1 MFVLILHKEHKHVG
15 ILSNSV
21 SISQFRVAGDIPV
34 VDLFQWV
41 SQRLSKNA
49 FIPIDQGIEELSVG
63 WVTPDDHRSGDFS
76 LPSAFWRDHY
86 LFFTLRQDKRA
97 IPGALLR
104 AYQRV
109 AEEEYLAANPGFRRV
124 PKQKKEEL
132 RESVRTAILARTL
145 PVPSTCD
152 AVWDTRSK
160 ILTIAS
166 ISTKTLDLF
175 ETLFKKTFEG
185 LRLLAVHPFAR
196 AVQVV
201 PDHLAEA
208 LHSSN
213 RAGSEAAL
221 DLIKSNLWL
230 GRDFLLWVTHRTLHE
245 SAEYRIS
252 RPGPAMEGESFTAY
266 INDRLVLCGGG
277 DEGTQKITVSGP
289 QDRFGEVR
297 MALRTG
303 KGITEGTLHLEKDE
317 NQWKLTLKGE
327 MFHFASFKS
336 PKVQIEKD
344 DTVDAQSER
353 EAVFFERMHLLETG
367 LQLFDSLFAA
377 FLEVRLGNEWE
388 AEMTRIDAWLSE
400 EA

>member
-1 MFVLILHKEHKHVG
+1 VG
-15 ILSNSV
+15 ILSNTV

-34 VDLFQWV
+34 MVLFEWV
-41 SQRLSKNA
+41 SQRLTKNG
-49 FIPIDQGIEELSVG
+49 FIPIDQGFEELSVG
-63 WVTPDDHRSGDFS
+63 WVTPDDHRSSDFS
-76 LPSAFWRDHY
+76 VPSAFWRDHY
-86 LFFTLRQDKRA
+86 LFFTLRQDKRT

-124 PKQKKEEL
+124 PKQKKEEM
-132 RESVRTAILARTL
+132 RESVRTALLARTL

-166 ISTKTLDLF
+166 ISAKTVDLF

-185 LRLLAVHPFAR
+185 LRLIAVHPFAR
-196 AVQVV
+196 AEQVV
-201 PDHLAEA
+201 PVSLSEA
-208 LHSSN
+208 LQAAN

-230 GRDFLLWVTHRTLHE
+230 GRDFLLWTTYRTLNE
-245 SAEYRIS
+245 SAEYRIT
-252 RPGPAMEGESFTAY
+252 RPGPATERESFTAY
-266 INDRLVLCGGG
+266 VNDRLVLCGGG

-303 KGITEGTLHLEKDE
+303 KGITEGTLYLEKDE
-317 NQWKLTLKGE
+317 NEWKLTLKGE

-353 EAVFFERMHLLETG
+353 EAVCFERMHLLEPG
-367 LQLFDSLFAA
+367 LQLVDSLFAA
-377 FLEVRLGNEWE
+377 FLEIRLGNEWE
-388 AEMTRIDAWLSE
+388 DEMTRIDAWLSE

>member
-1 MFVLILHKEHKHVG
+1 MG
-15 ILSNSV
+15 ILSNTV
-21 SISQFRVAGDIPV
+21 SISHFRVAGDIPV
-34 VDLFQWV
+34 MDLFERV
-41 SQRLSKNA
+41 SQRLTKNG
-49 FIPIDQGIEELSVG
+49 FTPIDQGIEELSVG
-63 WVTPDDHRSGDFS
+63 WVNPDDHRSSDFS
-76 LPSAFWRDHY
+76 VPSAFWRDHY
-86 LFFTLRQDKRA
+86 LFFTLRQDKRM

-124 PKQKKEEL
+124 PKQKKEEM
-132 RESVRTAILARTL
+132 RESVRTALLARTL

-160 ILTIAS
+160 VLTLAS
-166 ISTKTLDLF
+166 ISAKTVDLF

-185 LRLLAVHPFAR
+185 LRLIAVHPFAR
-196 AVQVV
+196 AEQVV
-201 PDHLAEA
+201 PETLSEA
-208 LHSSN
+208 LQAAN

-230 GRDFLLWVTHRTLHE
+230 GRDFLLWTTYRTLNE

-252 RPGPAMEGESFTAY
+252 RPGPATERESFTAY
-266 INDRLVLCGGG
+266 VNDRLVLCGGG

-303 KGITEGTLHLEKDE
+303 KGITEGTLYLEKDE
-317 NQWKLTLKGE
+317 NEWKLTLKGE

-367 LQLFDSLFAA
+367 MQLLDSLFAA
-377 FLEVRLGNEWE
+377 FLEIRLGNEWE
-388 AEMTRIDAWLSE
+388 NEMTRIDAWLSE